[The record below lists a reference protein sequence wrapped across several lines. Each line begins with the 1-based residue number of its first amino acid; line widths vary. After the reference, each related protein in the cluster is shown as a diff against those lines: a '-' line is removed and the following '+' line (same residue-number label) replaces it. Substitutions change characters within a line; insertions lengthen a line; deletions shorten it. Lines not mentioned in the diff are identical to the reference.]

1 MNLHHG
7 RWRITRNGKQGF
19 VLHHR
24 DGEQIPLPQRP
35 ALRYPF
41 RGIDPP
47 PQRFRRAA

>member
-35 ALRYPF
+35 ALRYLF
-41 RGIDPP
+41 RAST
-47 PQRFRRAA
+47 RRRNGSAGA